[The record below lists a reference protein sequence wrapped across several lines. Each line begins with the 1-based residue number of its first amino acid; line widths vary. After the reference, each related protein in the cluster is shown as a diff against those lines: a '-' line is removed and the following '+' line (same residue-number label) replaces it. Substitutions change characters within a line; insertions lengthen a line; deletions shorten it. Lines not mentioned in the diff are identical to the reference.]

1 MILIRLLEIPH
12 KKVRNIHPIQHSV
25 GRKLSTY
32 HPGKSGQEIN
42 RCCDLITITPYR
54 GRIKLVRCCGLITMQ
69 KDIAAGSI
77 VVARPTDGR
86 VVPLTSSGRVNDGV
100 SQISS
105 TKGRID
111 RYTNSIATGSVG

>member
-1 MILIRLLEIPH
+1 
-12 KKVRNIHPIQHSV
+12 
-25 GRKLSTY
+25 
-32 HPGKSGQEIN
+32 
-42 RCCDLITITPYR
+42 
-54 GRIKLVRCCGLITMQ
+54 MQ

-111 RYTNSIATGSVG
+111 RYTNSIATGSAG

>member
-1 MILIRLLEIPH
+1 MLPLPCR
-12 KKVRNIHPIQHSV
+12 HSF
-25 GRKLSTY
+25 RY
-32 HPGKSGQEIN
+32 
-42 RCCDLITITPYR
+42 RCCDLITITPDR

-100 SQISS
+100 SQSSS
-105 TKGRID
+105 TKGLID